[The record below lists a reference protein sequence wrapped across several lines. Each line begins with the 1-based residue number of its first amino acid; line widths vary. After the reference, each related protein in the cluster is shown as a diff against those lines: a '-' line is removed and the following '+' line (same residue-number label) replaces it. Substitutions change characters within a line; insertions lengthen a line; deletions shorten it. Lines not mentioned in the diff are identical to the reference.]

1 MNSKFWNFHG
11 CVTLLVWLLILGGAI
26 FWAGN
31 EVGLW

>member
-1 MNSKFWNFHG
+1 
-11 CVTLLVWLLILGGAI
+11 VTLLVWLLILGGAI